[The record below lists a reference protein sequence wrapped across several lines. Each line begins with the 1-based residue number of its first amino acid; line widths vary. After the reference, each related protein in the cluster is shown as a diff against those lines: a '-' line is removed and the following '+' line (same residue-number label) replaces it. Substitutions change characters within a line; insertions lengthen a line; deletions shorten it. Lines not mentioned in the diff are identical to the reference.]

1 MSADIDTVLRSLEV
15 ALRNLE
21 GEADEPR
28 VIVDP
33 GLEAFCLM
41 GTRMA
46 RGTVPPRSSSSGRV
60 PLAAILAYLGEN
72 ADEDDD
78 KADEA
83 D

>member
-15 ALRNLE
+15 E
-21 GEADEPR
+21 GDEPR

-46 RGTVPPRSSSSGRV
+46 RGTIPPRSSSSGRV
-60 PLAAILAYLGEN
+60 PLAAILAYLSEN
-72 ADEDDD
+72 ADDDDD
-78 KADEA
+78 KAEEA